1 MLSLKKQLFI
11 SILSLKQQD
20 NVKALEKELKSTF
33 QLWSKKIENRDVDSI
48 DCGIAFEDRVY
59 FEDKINE
66 NLNSLNFEML
76 EVGLVEGE
84 KQELKLLVKE
94 LEQLLI
100 ELVENFEYYNNH
112 LVERPHQNIFDNSSD
127 FSVDEIDEDDLS
139 ESFFDGVSDFSDD
152 EISVDSLSEN
162 SFDGVSDFSDDET
175 DDDEFY
181 KTIRHRIL
189 NHRIVLHDI
198 NREIDEVNV

>member
-1 MLSLKKQLFI
+1 M
-11 SILSLKQQD
+11 
-20 NVKALEKELKSTF
+20 EKELKNLF
-33 QLWSKKIENRDVDSI
+33 QLWSIKIDNRDVDSI

-100 ELVENFEYYNNH
+100 ELVENFENYNNH
-112 LVERPHQNIFDNSSD
+112 LIESPHQNIFDGLSDFPVDETSVYDLNENIFDGVSD
-127 FSVDEIDEDDLS
+127 FSVNETEVDDLI
-139 ESFFDGVSDFSDD
+139 ENIFDGVSDFSDD
-152 EISVDSLSEN
+152 EIDDN
-162 SFDGVSDFSDDET
+162 DFYE
-175 DDDEFY
+175 
-181 KTIRHRIL
+181 TIRHRIL
-189 NHRIVLHDI
+189 NYRIVLHDI
-198 NREIDEVNV
+198 NREIDEVNVCFFTLINRLVWINKY